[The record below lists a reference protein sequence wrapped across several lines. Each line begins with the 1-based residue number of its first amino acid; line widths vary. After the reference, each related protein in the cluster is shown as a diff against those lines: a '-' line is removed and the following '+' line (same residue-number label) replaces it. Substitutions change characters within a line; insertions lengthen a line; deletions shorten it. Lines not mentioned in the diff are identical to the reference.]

1 MTEKGKRQL
10 LYRTYAYTKNFSFLI
25 FRILSFKSGKISL
38 RKIFSDNNLSKMS
51 IERRAQR
58 ERNAYSKEK

>member
-10 LYRTYAYTKNFSFLI
+10 LYRTYAYIKNFSFLT

-38 RKIFSDNNLSKMS
+38 QKIFSDNNLSKMS
-51 IERRAQR
+51 IETRAQR